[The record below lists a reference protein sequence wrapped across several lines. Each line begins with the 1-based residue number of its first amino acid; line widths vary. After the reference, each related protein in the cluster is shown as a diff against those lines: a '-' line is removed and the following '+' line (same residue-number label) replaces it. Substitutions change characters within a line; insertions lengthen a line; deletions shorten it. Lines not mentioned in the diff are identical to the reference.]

1 MLKNLFSP
9 ISIGKVEIPNR
20 LVVPAMVTVYCNE
33 EGTATE
39 KFTAYHEAKARGGW
53 GLIIT
58 EDYAVDPK
66 GRGFPNLPGLW
77 NDGQI
82 ESHSRFTKR
91 IHDIGAKIFAQIYH
105 AGRQTG
111 KAVIG
116 CQPVAPSPIPC
127 PNLQEIPHE
136 LAEDEIREIVG
147 EFGDCARRAR
157 EAGFDG
163 IEIHG
168 AHGYLI
174 AQFMSLYSNKRV
186 DAYGGD
192 LMNRLRFPLEIIS
205 DIRLKAG
212 DDFPIIF
219 RISGDEMVPGGRDM
233 EDTTAISAIL
243 EGAGV
248 DALHI
253 SAGVYGTYAITP
265 PAAISHGWITG
276 FAEEVKKVVDIPVI
290 TVGRITDPILAEAI
304 IAGKKADL
312 VAMGRAS
319 LADPELPNKAA
330 AGKFSDIN
338 PCIGCMQG
346 CIDMISQYQPAACLV
361 NPTLG
366 KEQEMKIEPADVK
379 KKVFVAGGGPGGM
392 EAAMVAARRG
402 HEVHL
407 FEKTGR
413 LGGQYYTAS
422 IPPFKG
428 EIAGFIAW
436 QKKQLEDH
444 RVSIHLNTE
453 LTETIV
459 TEQKPDAVIVATGS
473 IPVFPDFP
481 GIKKENVVLA
491 LDVLEGKTPVGRK
504 VVIIG
509 GGTVGA
515 ETASHLANHGK
526 DVTIVEMLP
535 KLATDANALVR
546 HFLLKDLADRKVQIH
561 ASSTVTAVSDDGL
574 TIKREGREEKIGPFK
589 TVVLAVGLKPLN
601 DLQSKLEGKVT
612 EIMTIGDAVRV
623 GKALDAVKE
632 GYLAGLEI

>member
-9 ISIGKVEIPNR
+9 IRIGKVELSNR
-20 LVVPAMVTVYCNE
+20 LVVSPMVMVYCNE

-77 NDGQI
+77 HDGQI
-82 ESHSRFTKR
+82 ESHTKFTKR
-91 IHDIGAKIFAQIYH
+91 IHDSGGKIFAQIYH

-127 PNLQEIPHE
+127 PSLQEIPHE
-136 LAEDEIREIVG
+136 LTQDEIHEIVE

-157 EAGFDG
+157 EAKFDG

-212 DDFPIIF
+212 DEFPIIF
-219 RISGDEMVPGGRDM
+219 RISGDEMVPGGRNI
-233 EDTTAISAIL
+233 EDTMAISAIL

-265 PAAISHGWITG
+265 PAAIPHGWITG

-290 TVGRITDPILAEAI
+290 TVGRITDPLLAEAI

-330 AGKFSDIN
+330 AGKFADIT

-346 CIDMISQYQPAACLV
+346 CTDMISRYQPATCLV

-366 KEQEMKIEPADVK
+366 KEEEMRIHPADMK

-407 FEKTGR
+407 FEKTDR

-428 EIAGFIAW
+428 EIAGFLAW
-436 QKKQLEDH
+436 QKKQLADH
-444 RVSIHLNTE
+444 KVSIHLDTE
-453 LTETIV
+453 LTEAIV
-459 TEQKPDAVIVATGS
+459 MEQKPDAVIVATGS
-473 IPVFPDFP
+473 VPIFPELP

-491 LDVLEGKTPVGRK
+491 LDVLEGKTDVGKR

-509 GGTVGA
+509 GGAVGS
-515 ETASHLANHGK
+515 ETASHLVNHGK
-526 DVTIVEMLP
+526 KVTIVEMLP

-546 HFLLKDLADRKVQIH
+546 HFLLKDLADREIQIYVN
-561 ASSTVTAVSDDGL
+561 STVTEVLNDGL
-574 TIKREGREEKIGPFK
+574 TIKGKAGEEKIGPFD

-601 DLQSKLEGKVT
+601 DLQSRLEGKVT
-612 EIMTIGDAVRV
+612 QIITIGDAVRV
-623 GKALDAVKE
+623 RKALDAVKE
-632 GYLAGLEI
+632 GYLAGLEM